1 MELIKQNL
9 KTILLFA
16 ILAIGLIISLYLVQT
31 KQIFKSKANATIF
44 NSITVSELDQEGNAQ
59 RNNICQDN
67 ECQTN
72 SRKIRLKID
81 LKKLE
86 ELQNNPTSD
95 F

>member
-9 KTILLFA
+9 KTMLLIA
-16 ILAIGLIISLYLVQT
+16 LLIIGLIIGLYLVQI
-31 KQIFKSKANATIF
+31 KQVFKSKANATIF
-44 NSITVSELDQEGNAQ
+44 NSIRVSELDQEGNEQ

-86 ELQNNPTSD
+86 ELQNNSTSD
-95 F
+95 L